1 MDQVFCASALANGL
15 STDKN
20 CTLPRG
26 RALSILR
33 HDVEGKKMADKTIGG
48 GLSAATIYND
58 REDRG
63 GADISTSERGAL
75 LRKFK
80 PRPAACTNAQ
90 TTPCR
95 PRAGQLK
102 PTLELPLMPTPNLIG
117 NDRQLTGGREPGPVI
132 PGLPARAEP
141 GIQGLLEYFLDS
153 RFRYAA
159 PE

>member
-1 MDQVFCASALANGL
+1 M
-15 STDKN
+15 
-20 CTLPRG
+20 TLKERKW
-26 RALSILR
+26 RTRRL
-33 HDVEGKKMADKTIGG
+33 GG
-48 GLSAATIYND
+48 ALSAATIYND

-90 TTPCR
+90 TPPCR

-141 GIQGLLEYFLDS
+141 GIQGLLELFS
-153 RFRYAA
+153 GFRV
-159 PE
+159 PLRGPGMTG

>member
-1 MDQVFCASALANGL
+1 M
-15 STDKN
+15 
-20 CTLPRG
+20 
-26 RALSILR
+26 
-33 HDVEGKKMADKTIGG
+33 
-48 GLSAATIYND
+48 SAATIYND

-63 GADISTSERGAL
+63 GADISTSESGAL
-75 LRKFK
+75 LRTFK
-80 PRPAACTNAQ
+80 LRPAARTNAQ
-90 TTPCR
+90 TPPYR

-102 PTLELPLMPTPNLIG
+102 PTLELPLMQKPKLIG
-117 NDRQLTGGREPGPVI
+117 NDRQLTGGKEPDPVI